1 MIGIIQKIKDNTINI
16 NGQWFNLSKYP
27 DKNVD
32 FTKLRENSLYEF
44 IILDNRYIVNYK
56 EIKDNFNQDFNQKII
71 NEDINNIN
79 INENKDIENNNNN
92 NKEKE
97 VSLLN
102 IQNIDS
108 KIKNDL
114 IFFIKDYKIAKMNAL
129 SHAIELYKL
138 LYQSKIEKEKDIN
151 IDVNEVIEIAN
162 KIFNYIFN
170 NDEDILDAYK
180 NQDNLIKSIFDKLN
194 KKEVNNE

>member
-1 MIGIIQKIKDNTINI
+1 
-16 NGQWFNLSKYP
+16 
-27 DKNVD
+27 
-32 FTKLRENSLYEF
+32 
-44 IILDNRYIVNYK
+44 YK

-180 NQDNLIKSIFDKLN
+180 NQDNLIKNSFDKLN